1 MYKGER
7 YMYNAVIVPTAIE
20 AKHIDKLNR
29 TAIADT
35 AVPNGTPLT
44 LAFTKEFDVFKATPA
59 TAETPKEQVW
69 FALSP
74 EVMKVIVG
82 EIYAGRDPRYF
93 TNVAK
98 KPFDVIKLRSDDVL
112 QVTVDFFAD
121 KKDPKTVSGAT
132 VVELG
137 ESGWEAKVSPTPEY
151 KGLSFKIGMEFPMTF
166 GSPMIG
172 EEEYPAYIIEVQ

>member
-1 MYKGER
+1 
-7 YMYNAVIVPTAIE
+7 MYNAVIIPTAIE
-20 AKHIDKLNR
+20 AKQIDKLNR

-35 AVPNGTPLT
+35 AIPNGTALSI
-44 LAFTKEFDVFKATPA
+44 AFTKEFDVFKATPA

-82 EIYAGRDPRYF
+82 EIYAGRDPRFF

-98 KPFDVIKLRSDDVL
+98 KPFDIIKLRPNDVL
-112 QVTVDFFAD
+112 QVTTEFFAKD
-121 KKDPKTVSGAT
+121 KDPKTVTGAT

-137 ESGWEAKVSPTPEY
+137 ENGWEAKVSATEGY
-151 KGLSFKIGMEFPMTF
+151 KGLSFAVGMEFPMTF
-166 GSPMIG
+166 GSPMVG
-172 EEEYPAYIIEVQ
+172 DDEYPAYLIEVQ